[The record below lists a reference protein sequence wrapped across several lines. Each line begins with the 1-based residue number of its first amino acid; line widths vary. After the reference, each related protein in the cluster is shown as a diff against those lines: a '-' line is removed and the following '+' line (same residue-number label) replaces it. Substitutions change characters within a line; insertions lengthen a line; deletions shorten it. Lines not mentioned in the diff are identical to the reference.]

1 MPIFFFIWFAGFAV
15 YMVLLFWFSFQND
28 HKFDLLKEKT
38 VLNKSVSTGKSGSVD
53 ENLMEFYFKY
63 WFGLGFFY
71 NAWNGSDNT
80 CTSDKRNVFLN
91 LFLLNNL

>member
-53 ENLMEFYFKY
+53 EN
-63 WFGLGFFY
+63 
-71 NAWNGSDNT
+71 
-80 CTSDKRNVFLN
+80 
-91 LFLLNNL
+91 